1 MRVALLLLGSACA
14 ALAFGPSSTRPLVVA
29 PRLSLR
35 RAPAPLL
42 ADRSAHAVARAP
54 PEAPGTPETAPTSA
68 LTLAP
73 IWLAVLVQMLG
84 VGVTLSTLPLY
95 LHALGCS
102 ANQQALHLTR
112 ALTETLGCP

>member
-1 MRVALLLLGSACA
+1 M
-14 ALAFGPSSTRPLVVA
+14 

-35 RAPAPLL
+35 GRLRPAV
-42 ADRSAHAVARAP
+42 DRSAHAVARTP
-54 PEAPGTPETAPTSA
+54 PGARDAGDGAHERV
-68 LTLAP
+68 TLAP

-102 ANQQALHLTR
+102 ANQRRST
-112 ALTETLGCP
+112 